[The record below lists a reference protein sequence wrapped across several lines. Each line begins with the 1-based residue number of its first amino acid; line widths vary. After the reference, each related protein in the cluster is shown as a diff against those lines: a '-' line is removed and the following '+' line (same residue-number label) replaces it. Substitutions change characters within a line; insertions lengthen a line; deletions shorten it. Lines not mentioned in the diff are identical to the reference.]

1 MKTTILASGRGS
13 NAKSILEKW
22 RAGGLPGVEI
32 SALISDNPDAPALQI
47 ARDFGVKGIYLDPMR
62 KGAFFSEKGAELYL
76 ENLRFVCSEL
86 VVLAGFMRILPP
98 LITSAYKN
106 RIINLHPSLLP
117 AFKGKDAIGQA
128 WNFGAKVSGCTVHF
142 VNDELDG
149 GRIIAQKAVEI
160 LPEDTL
166 ETFEA
171 KIHKAEH
178 ELLPSVIAKIA
189 SQGA

>member
-22 RAGGLPGVEI
+22 RAGELSGVEI